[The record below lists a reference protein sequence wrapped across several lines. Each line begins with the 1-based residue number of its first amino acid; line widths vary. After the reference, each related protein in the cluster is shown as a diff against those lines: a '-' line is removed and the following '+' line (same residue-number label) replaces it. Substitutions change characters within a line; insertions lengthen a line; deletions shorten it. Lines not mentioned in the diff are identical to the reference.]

1 MITKTID
8 VSSPIHPLLEQ
19 RYSGVSYD
27 PTRIVHK
34 QTLLSLAEAG
44 RWAPS
49 CFGDEPW
56 RFIIC
61 SKQDNPVSWDKA
73 LECLKEGNQAWCQ
86 HAPVL
91 VITCTS
97 LLFDHNG
104 AANNF
109 GPYDTGA
116 AAMSM
121 CLQATA
127 LGLMTHQMGGFS
139 ADKARELFSIPEPF
153 KPLAIMSV
161 GYQLPFDRVPEQ
173 FKARELAPRKR
184 KPLGEHFFDGA
195 WGEGL

>member
-1 MITKTID
+1 MIKKTID
-8 VSSPIHPLLEQ
+8 VSAPIHALLEQ
-19 RYSGVSYD
+19 RYSGVSFD
-27 PTRIVHK
+27 PSRIISR
-34 QTLLSLAEAG
+34 QDLLTLAEAG

-61 SKQDNPVSWDKA
+61 DKLDNPAAWESA
-73 LECLKEGNQAWCQ
+73 LACLSEGNRGWCQ
-86 HAPVL
+86 HAQIL
-91 VITCTS
+91 IIACTS

-104 AANNF
+104 SPNNF

-139 ADKARELFSIPEPF
+139 AEKARELFAIPDTA
-153 KPLAIMSV
+153 KPLAMMAV
-161 GYQLPFDRVPEQ
+161 GYQVPLEKVPAE
-173 FKARELAPRKR
+173 FKERELFSAQSS
-184 KPLGEHFFDGA
+184 
-195 WGEGL
+195 

>member
-27 PTRIVHK
+27 PARSVNK

-49 CFGDEPW
+49 CFGDQPW

-61 SKQDNPVSWDKA
+61 SKQDNPVGWDKA
-73 LECLKEGNQAWCQ
+73 LECLKEGNRAWCQ

-91 VITCTS
+91 VISCTS

-104 AANNF
+104 APNNF
-109 GPYDTGA
+109 GTYDTGA
-116 AAMSM
+116 AAMSI

-127 LGLMTHQMGGFS
+127 LGLMTHQMGGFI
-139 ADKARELFSIPEPF
+139 ADKARELFAIPETF
-153 KPLAIMSV
+153 KPLAMMSV
-161 GYQLPFDRVPEQ
+161 GYQLPIDKVPEQ
-173 FKARELAPRKR
+173 FKAKELAPRTR